1 MLSSR
6 LLALPVLVAALA
18 FALAACGGGGGT
30 TTQAADTSATQVPA
44 DAVAVVNGTPIPR
57 ASFERFLEQSKRA
70 YESQGREFP
79 KTGSPEYEQLK
90 SSNIDYLV
98 QRLVLEKE
106 AAALGVTV
114 TAAAIKEDLDGLID
128 QYFAGDLK
136 AYEDELKKQGLTQ
149 EDVESDVKS
158 RLVEQQ
164 LFDDVTKDVT
174 IDDADVRAYY
184 DENTEEFKTAESR
197 EVAHILVETKK
208 EADEIYQ
215 QLQDGADFAELAEQ
229 RSQDPSSAVQ
239 GGKLTDERGSFVP
252 EFEKVAF
259 AIETGEVAQP
269 VKSEFGWHVITALE
283 DTKPAST
290 TPFEEAE
297 TEIRE
302 TVLQQKK
309 NEVMTAWVEDV
320 LAKYDIVYAPGF
332 QPLTDS
338 GLDHTAT
345 TAP

>member
-106 AAALGVTV
+106 ATALGVAV

-128 QYFAGDLK
+128 QYFAGDLE
-136 AYEDELKKQGLTQ
+136 AYEEELKKQGLTQ

-158 RLVEQQ
+158 RLVEQK

-252 EFEKVAF
+252 GVR
-259 AIETGEVAQP
+259 GGRVRDRDRR
-269 VKSEFGWHVITALE
+269 GR
-283 DTKPAST
+283 AS
-290 TPFEEAE
+290 
-297 TEIRE
+297 R
-302 TVLQQKK
+302 
-309 NEVMTAWVEDV
+309 
-320 LAKYDIVYAPGF
+320 
-332 QPLTDS
+332 
-338 GLDHTAT
+338 
-345 TAP
+345 